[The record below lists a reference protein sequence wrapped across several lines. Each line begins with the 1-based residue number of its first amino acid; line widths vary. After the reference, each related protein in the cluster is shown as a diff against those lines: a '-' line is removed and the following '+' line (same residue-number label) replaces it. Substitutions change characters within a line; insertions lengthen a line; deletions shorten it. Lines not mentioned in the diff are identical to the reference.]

1 MKDGTGTPVEL
12 FPLRP
17 ERVQVIAGED
27 GWPAAY
33 RYVLADRTLDI
44 ALEDEDGW
52 PNLVH
57 LKGFHPTDDHY
68 GAGCLAA
75 AAPAVAVHNAASAWN
90 RALLANAAR
99 PSGALVYD
107 GEDGGALSAEQFDR
121 LKAELQN
128 AFQGHANA
136 GRPML
141 LEGGLD
147 WKAMSLSPA
156 DMDFA
161 TLKAAAAR
169 DIALAF
175 GVPPMLLGLP
185 GDNTYANYREA
196 NRALWRLTLLP
207 LAGTPTD
214 PAETSFDIV
223 ARQDSLEADVA
234 LLRGDVDEVK
244 ARVEKIGRVASRPA
258 LSGAADPAPEVK
270 GFVDG
275 YLRRGATTEVK
286 SLTAGVPADGGY
298 AVPQQIDAAIAREL
312 TAISPIRAIAQ
323 VVQTGSAGY
332 RKLITTGGTA
342 SGWVSETAARPETD
356 TPEFAEIAPPTGELY
371 ANPAASQ
378 AMLDDAGFD
387 LESWLAS
394 EIAMEFARAEGAAFV
409 AGSGNDQPAG
419 FLTAPTATTPD
430 DLRAFGTLQYLAT
443 GAASG
448 LGDAPENRLI
458 DLVHALKAG
467 HRQGASFVMN
477 SATLAEVR
485 KLRSED
491 GAFLWQPGLVEGQPD
506 RLLGYPVVEAEDM
519 PDIAAGAVP
528 IAFGNFRHG

>member
-1 MKDGTGTPVEL
+1 METT
-12 FPLRP
+12 
-17 ERVQVIAGED
+17 
-27 GWPAAY
+27 
-33 RYVLADRTLDI
+33 
-44 ALEDEDGW
+44 
-52 PNLVH
+52 
-57 LKGFHPTDDHY
+57 
-68 GAGCLAA
+68 
-75 AAPAVAVHNAASAWN
+75 
-90 RALLANAAR
+90 
-99 PSGALVYD
+99 
-107 GEDGGALSAEQFDR
+107 
-121 LKAELQN
+121 
-128 AFQGHANA
+128 
-136 GRPML
+136 
-141 LEGGLD
+141 
-147 WKAMSLSPA
+147 
-156 DMDFA
+156 
-161 TLKAAAAR
+161 
-169 DIALAF
+169 
-175 GVPPMLLGLP
+175 
-185 GDNTYANYREA
+185 
-196 NRALWRLTLLP
+196 
-207 LAGTPTD
+207 TPTD

-223 ARQDSLEADVA
+223 ARQESLEADVA

-430 DLRAFGTLQYLAT
+430 DLRAFGTLQYLGT

-485 KLRSED
+485 KLRRED

-519 PDIAAGAVP
+519 PDIAAGAIP
-528 IAFGNFRHG
+528 IAFGNFRHGYLIAERSATQVLRDPFTNKPFVHFYATKRVGGQVLDDNAIKLLKIEE